1 MTKEQSKPLRAKV
14 SQRPSVSSSKA
25 SAKDEFS
32 SEASA
37 KDESDA
43 PTRAKRYFKRTTY
56 IKGFGIVNAGDEL
69 TSEMAIAWSSNTKIK
84 IDAYVG
90 TKDECLIS
98 K

>member
-1 MTKEQSKPLRAKV
+1 MTKEQSKLQRAKV
-14 SQRPSVSSSKA
+14 NQRPSVSSSK
-25 SAKDEFS
+25 
-32 SEASA
+32 ASA

-43 PTRAKRYFKRTTY
+43 PTRAKRYFKKTTY

-69 TSEMAIAWSSNTKIK
+69 TSEMAIAWSSNTKVK

-90 TKDECLIS
+90 AKDECLIS